1 MRKARRNRE
10 NAQPRGRP
18 LRRQRSFFFG
28 RHGGARRPAVF
39 QNLPMMALFPTETA
53 FGKLHKL
60 FPKNFLNFVQ
70 FTD

>member
-1 MRKARRNRE
+1 MTEAMPRMQSLKNIK
-10 NAQPRGRP
+10 RGRICA
-18 LRRQRSFFFG
+18 LFFFG
-28 RHGGARRPAVF
+28 RHGGVRRPAVF

-70 FTD
+70 FDY